1 MPNVVV
7 LPTREELWQQAAE
20 RFVNAAA
27 VAVRERGRFSV
38 ALSGGATP
46 NGLHALLATKAFRTR
61 VSWHDVHVFW
71 GDERCVPPDD
81 ARSNYRAA
89 YELLLS
95 HVPIPGAKNRKQ
107 AEENAGALGWSLT
120 DAELAAL
127 DTAALEGKRSLQNRF
142 WQHG

>member
-7 LPTREELWQQAAE
+7 LPTREGLWHASAE
-20 RFVNAAA
+20 RFVSVAADS
-27 VAVRERGRFSV
+27 VRETGRFSV

-46 NGLHALLATKAFRTR
+46 NGPYSLLATKAFRTR
-61 VSWHDVHVFW
+61 VSWKDVHVFW

-95 HVPIPGAKNRKQ
+95 QVPIPVSNVHRMR
-107 AEENAGALGWSLT
+107 AEIDQFES
-120 DAELAAL
+120 AAAYERVL
-127 DTAALEGKRSLQNRF
+127 RWHF
-142 WQHG
+142 